1 LAVHIRLKRQGR
13 RKRPFY
19 RVIVIDSRSHR
30 EGREIER
37 LGWYDPVKEGLSV
50 ELKEDRIFHWLGQG
64 AIPTDTVNN
73 LMRKK
78 GLAYKWHLMKTGV
91 AEDQIETEMEAW
103 ATRQLEKAEKAAVK
117 KAEKKA
123 AQPTTVVEDTAEE
136 VAEVESPAE
145 EIVEASTEEAVV
157 EETVAEVEVPVEE
170 AVVEEVGEE
179 LADAPTEEAPEVEA
193 PGEENAEVTDP
204 PVAEEVVVEE
214 PAAEKVKEE
223 KTEE

>member
-1 LAVHIRLKRQGR
+1 MAVHIRLKRQGR

-157 EETVAEVEVPVEE
+157 EETVAEVEAPE
-170 AVVEEVGEE
+170 EEVSEE
-179 LADAPTEEAPEVEA
+179 VADAPTEETVVEEAPEVEA

-204 PVAEEVVVEE
+204 PVAEEVVAEE